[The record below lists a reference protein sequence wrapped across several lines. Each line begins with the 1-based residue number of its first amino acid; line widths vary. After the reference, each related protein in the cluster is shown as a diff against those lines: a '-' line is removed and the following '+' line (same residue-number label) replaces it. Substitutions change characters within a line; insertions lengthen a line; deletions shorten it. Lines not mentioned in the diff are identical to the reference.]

1 MLDVGSPFLFGEQG
15 VYDVVPDPSF
25 AQNGWYYVFY
35 TKGNPGQ
42 QNRARAS
49 RFTASGNGTVAGSEV
64 VLWEDDRNSAS
75 DHQGGAIAVGGDGK
89 VYISVGDHLTGA
101 DAQLL
106 SNFHGKILRVNK
118 DGTVPTD
125 NPFFDGAGPNKDA
138 IWARGLRNPFR
149 MSFDAG
155 TGRLYIGDVGGN
167 DHSVAMEEVNI
178 GTPGA
183 NYGWPMCEGSCG
195 CPGTTG
201 PLYSYAHANRDAS
214 ITGGFVYHGTQFPA
228 EYRGSY
234 FFGDYAK
241 NTINRLRLG
250 PNGELL
256 GASNFWPADGAS
268 DTETVGD
275 PVDLVEGPDG
285 SLYYIDIGFNESH
298 EPNGSAIRRIRYTI
312 GNQPPTAVASASP
325 TSGQPPLTVQ
335 FSSAGS
341 LDPEG
346 SALSYSWTF
355 GDGTTSTAANP
366 SHTYTASGGYTARLS
381 VSDGVNSTLSAGIP
395 IAVGEPARSHHL
407 SANIGLDIPR
417 RRSNQLRG

>member
-1 MLDVGSPFLFGEQG
+1 M
-15 VYDVVPDPSF
+15 
-25 AQNGWYYVFY
+25 
-35 TKGNPGQ
+35 
-42 QNRARAS
+42 
-49 RFTASGNGTVAGSEV
+49 
-64 VLWEDDRNSAS
+64 
-75 DHQGGAIAVGGDGK
+75 
-89 VYISVGDHLTGA
+89 YISVGDHLNGA

-106 SNFHGKILRVNK
+106 STFHGKILRVNK

-149 MSFDAG
+149 MSFDAV

-195 CPGTTG
+195 VSGTTG
-201 PLYSYAHANRDAS
+201 PLYSYAHANRDAA
-214 ITGGFVYHGTQFPA
+214 ITGGFVYRGTQFPT

-234 FFGDYAK
+234 FFGDYAQ
-241 NTINRLRLG
+241 NTLSRLRLG
-250 PNGELL
+250 SNGEVL
-256 GASNFWPADGAS
+256 GASNFWPANVARRHS
-268 DTETVGD
+268 IVGD
-275 PVDLVEGPDG
+275 VVDLVEGPDG
-285 SLYYIDIGFNESH
+285 SLYYIDIGFTESH
-298 EPNGSAIRRIRYTI
+298 DPNGSAIRRIRYTI

-341 LDPEG
+341 IDPEG

-366 SHTYTASGGYTARLS
+366 SHTYTASGGYTSQAVRL
-381 VSDGVNSTLSAGIP
+381 
-395 IAVGEPARSHHL
+395 
-407 SANIGLDIPR
+407 R
-417 RRSNQLRG
+417 RRQQHALGRRSRLRSGVRPFPSSQRQHRARRSAPATSLASRVTRRTPRTEPCLRALLLDVPLPSRLPRAPCRKDVGNEDRPVPDPVERPRLPRLDEL